1 MLLTMSTSLRITGA
15 IDRAAPDPSAPSEPR
30 STWIG
35 LVQVSYDLESRSAA
49 ILKVNTG
56 RGVGDLSWGS
66 HVLVLRWIGDPP
78 PPEVAQAV
86 YDLIR
91 DGGPKA
97 RMLGGSWIAQP
108 RSEAQPSY
116 RAARA

>member
-1 MLLTMSTSLRITGA
+1 MSTPLRITGA
-15 IDRAAPDPSAPSEPR
+15 IDRNQPDPNATSDPR

-35 LVQVSYDLESRSAA
+35 LVQVAWDLETKGAA

-56 RGVGDLSWGS
+56 RGVGDPAWGA

-78 PPEVAQAV
+78 PPEIAQAV

-97 RMLGGSWIAQP
+97 RMLGGSWVSQP
-108 RSEAQPSY
+108 GTESQHSY
-116 RAARA
+116 RAARS